1 MVAPVTPQEW
11 LPVLAKRLDDRRPRV
26 ERLRSYANGNAPVP
40 NGSKNLRAAWE
51 SFQRRARTNFGALI
65 VESVAERIQCTGVT
79 VGEASADDDRARE
92 IWNRNRLDVVLGDAI
107 RDALTAGIGYVAVG
121 QMDGEAVITSEPP
134 EVMIAATDPL
144 RPWMARAALKV
155 WRDLDHEKDFAYVW
169 ANGERQKF
177 ERPMYDPVY
186 TGRRKRL
193 NTGAFGSWEPV
204 ADGVE
209 QFDGDV
215 PVFVFENYESLG
227 EFETH
232 TDLLDRINGMLL
244 DRLVTVAMQAF
255 RQRALKGPLPAT
267 DSEGNQVD
275 YAALFAPGPGALW
288 NLPDGVDIW
297 ESQESAQSIQQMLA
311 AVKDD
316 VKDLAAVTRTPVAV
330 LVPDSA
336 NQSAEGAA
344 FAREGLV
351 FKAKDRISRMKPSVD
366 ALLARALQVENAD
379 FDGRVK
385 TLWAPPEHVS
395 LAEKYDAAVKA
406 QAAGVPWRTVM
417 LDILG
422 FTADDVD
429 RMQAER
435 ASDQLTVQALLTE
448 RSDAQVAERAVA

>member
-1 MVAPVTPQEW
+1 
-11 LPVLAKRLDDRRPRV
+11 V

-40 NGSKNLRAAWE
+40 NGSKNLKAAWE

-65 VESVAERIQCTGVT
+65 VESVAERISCTGVV
-79 VGEASADDDRARE
+79 VGDAQADDERARE
-92 IWNRNRLDVVLGDAI
+92 IWLRNRLDVVLGDAI

-121 QMDGEAVITSEPP
+121 EDNGRAVITSEPP

-155 WRDLDHEKDFAYVW
+155 WRDLDYEKDFAYVW
-169 ANGERQKF
+169 ADGQRQKF
-177 ERPMYDPVY
+177 ERPMYNPVY
-186 TGRRKRL
+186 TGKRKRL

-204 ADGVE
+204 DGVE
-209 QFDGDV
+209 SYMGDV

-255 RQRALKGPLPAT
+255 RQRAIKGPLAPT
-267 DSEGNQVD
+267 DSEGNNID

-288 NLPDGVDIW
+288 NLPEGVDIW

-351 FKAKDRISRMKPSVD
+351 FKAKDRIARLRPSVD
-366 ALLARALQVENAD
+366 ALIERALLVENAD
-379 FDGRVK
+379 FTGRVK

-406 QAAGVPWRTVM
+406 QAAGVSWRTIM

-448 RSDAQVAERAVA
+448 RADAQAVNANA

>member
-40 NGSKNLRAAWE
+40 NGSKNLKAAWE

-65 VESVAERIQCTGVT
+65 VESVAERISCTGVV
-79 VGEASADDDRARE
+79 VGDAQADDERARE
-92 IWNRNRLDVVLGDAI
+92 IWLRNRLDVVLGDAI

-121 QMDGEAVITSEPP
+121 EDDGRAVITSEPP

-155 WRDLDHEKDFAYVW
+155 WRDLDYEKDFAYVW
-169 ANGERQKF
+169 ANGERLKF

-186 TGRRKRL
+186 TGKRKRL

-204 ADGVE
+204 LDSIE
-209 QFDGDV
+209 SYSGDV

-255 RQRALKGPLPAT
+255 RQRAIKGPLAPT
-267 DSEGNQVD
+267 DSEGNTID

-288 NLPDGVDIW
+288 NLPEGVDIW

-351 FKAKDRISRMKPSVD
+351 FKAKDRIARLRPSVD
-366 ALLARALQVENAD
+366 ALIERALLVENAD
-379 FDGRVK
+379 FTGRVK

-406 QAAGVPWRTVM
+406 QAAGVSWRTIM

-448 RSDAQVAERAVA
+448 RADAQAVSAVA